1 MSEPSQPGPDALAGI
16 RARVD
21 DAYMAADRI
30 VREAE
35 EAARSLAGSVPR
47 HGWSAGVRADGDP
60 FPDLRPLLAIVE
72 SARGLVPPELV
83 ERLAG
88 ALRELLLA
96 LRALLDW
103 WIERMERRPEAEPQV
118 EDIPID

>member
-1 MSEPSQPGPDALAGI
+1 VTERPEPGPDGLAGI

-21 DAYMAADRI
+21 EAYLAADRI

-35 EAARSLAGSVPR
+35 EAARALAGSVPR
-47 HGWSAGVRADGDP
+47 NGWSAGVRPPGDP
-60 FPDLRPLLAIVE
+60 FPDLRPIVALIDN
-72 SARGLVPPELV
+72 ARHLVPPELA

-88 ALRELLLA
+88 ALREVLLA

-103 WIERMERRPEAEPQV
+103 WIERMERRDEPNPQV

>member
-1 MSEPSQPGPDALAGI
+1 MSGEPDPDALAGI

-21 DAYMAADRI
+21 DAYLAADRL

-35 EAARSLAGSVPR
+35 ETARAVAAGVPIN
-47 HGWSAGVRADGDP
+47 GWSSRSPGAEDP
-60 FPDLRPLLAIVE
+60 FPDLRPLVAVLEA
-72 SARGLVPPELV
+72 ARHLVPPELA

-103 WIERMERRPEAEPQV
+103 WIERMERPAEPPPEV

>member
-1 MSEPSQPGPDALAGI
+1 MSGEPDPDALAGI

-21 DAYMAADRI
+21 DAYLAADRL

-35 EAARSLAGSVPR
+35 ETARAVAAGVPLN
-47 HGWSAGVRADGDP
+47 GWSARSPGAPEDP
-60 FPDLRPLLAIVE
+60 FPDLRPLVALVDA
-72 SARGLVPPELV
+72 ARQVVPPELA

-88 ALRELLLA
+88 ALRELLVA
-96 LRALLDW
+96 VRALLDW
-103 WIERMERRPEAEPQV
+103 WIERMERRTAAPTEV

>member
-1 MSEPSQPGPDALAGI
+1 M
-16 RARVD
+16 
-21 DAYMAADRI
+21 
-30 VREAE
+30 
-35 EAARSLAGSVPR
+35 PR
-47 HGWSAGVRADGDP
+47 NGWSAPSARNAAYA
-60 FPDLRPLLAIVE
+60 FPDLRPLVAVLAA
-72 SARGLVPPELV
+72 ARHLVPPELA

-103 WIERMERRPEAEPQV
+103 WIERMERPAEPPPEV

>member
-1 MSEPSQPGPDALAGI
+1 MSGEPDADAVSGI

-21 DAYMAADRI
+21 DAYVAADRL

-35 EAARSLAGSVPR
+35 ETARAIAGSVPR
-47 HGWSAGVRADGDP
+47 HGWNAGSGGDP
-60 FPDLRPLLAIVE
+60 FPDLRPLVAQHE
-72 SARGLVPPELV
+72 NARHLVPPELA

-103 WIERMERRPEAEPQV
+103 WIDRMERREEPAPVV
-118 EDIPID
+118 EDIPIE